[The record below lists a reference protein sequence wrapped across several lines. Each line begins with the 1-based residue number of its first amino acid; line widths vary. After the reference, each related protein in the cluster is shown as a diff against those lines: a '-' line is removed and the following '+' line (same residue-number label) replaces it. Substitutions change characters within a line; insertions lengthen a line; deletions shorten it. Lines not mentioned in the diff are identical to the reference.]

1 MSEQS
6 NEQKRR
12 ALREDRL
19 VGVVMLVA
27 GLAIA
32 GAALHQTRAPGT
44 MHAQTVPQTTP
55 GTPIDAAP
63 AESKPG
69 GTRPTTPAPEPA
81 RPQNND
87 GSGQGTTTGTSPQ
100 MPPASSDRPPVTGT
114 PLPPAPAEKTAPPID
129 RK

>member
-32 GAALHQTRAPGT
+32 GAALHQTRPQGAL
-44 MHAQTVPQTTP
+44 HAQTVPQTTP
-55 GTPIDAAP
+55 SAPAESAP

-69 GTRPTTPAPEPA
+69 GARPTTPAPEPA
-81 RPQNND
+81 RPLNND
-87 GSGQGTTTGTSPQ
+87 GSGQGTTTGSSPQ
-100 MPPASSDRPPVTGT
+100 MPPAASDRPPVTGT
-114 PLPPAPAEKTAPPID
+114 PLPQAPAEKTAPPID

>member
-1 MSEQS
+1 MSEQL

-12 ALREDRL
+12 ALREDWL

-32 GAALHQTRAPGT
+32 GTALHQTRPQGT
-44 MHAQTVPQTTP
+44 MHAQTAPQPTT
-55 GTPIDAAP
+55 GAP

-69 GTRPTTPAPEPA
+69 DARPMTPAPEPA

-87 GSGQGTTTGTSPQ
+87 GSGQGKTTGTSPQ

-114 PLPPAPAEKTAPPID
+114 PLPPAPAEKTAPPIE